1 MVSGAPAGRRK
12 KMQQS
17 EFEDKQDFKMTAAY
31 ESEPKGLLQCQLK
44 GHSAGRTSL
53 GSSRLADLPSSSHQ
67 ERILQL
73 PTIVHAKRT
82 MLVPA

>member
-1 MVSGAPAGRRK
+1 MASGPPAGRRK

-31 ESEPKGLLQCQLK
+31 ESEPKGLRQCQLK

-53 GSSRLADLPSSSHQ
+53 GNSRLADLP
-67 ERILQL
+67 
-73 PTIVHAKRT
+73 KRKQIKSRRT
-82 MLVPA
+82 KAMCQNCSNCN

>member
-1 MVSGAPAGRRK
+1 MASGAPAGRRK

-31 ESEPKGLLQCQLK
+31 ESEPKGLRQCQLK

-53 GSSRLADLPSSSHQ
+53 GSSRLADLPRRKQFKS
-67 ERILQL
+67 R
-73 PTIVHAKRT
+73 RT
-82 MLVPA
+82 KDMCQNCSNCY

>member
-1 MVSGAPAGRRK
+1 MASGAPAGRRK

-31 ESEPKGLLQCQLK
+31 ESEPKGLRQCQLK

-53 GSSRLADLPSSSHQ
+53 GSSRLADLP
-67 ERILQL
+67 
-73 PTIVHAKRT
+73 KRKQIESRRT
-82 MLVPA
+82 KAMCQNCSNCN

>member
-1 MVSGAPAGRRK
+1 MASGAPAGRRK

-31 ESEPKGLLQCQLK
+31 ESEPKGLRQCQLK

-53 GSSRLADLPSSSHQ
+53 GSSRQADLP
-67 ERILQL
+67 
-73 PTIVHAKRT
+73 KRKQIESRRT
-82 MLVPA
+82 KAMCQNCSNCY

>member
-1 MVSGAPAGRRK
+1 MASGAPAGRRK

-31 ESEPKGLLQCQLK
+31 ESEPKGLRQCQLK

-53 GSSRLADLPSSSHQ
+53 GSSRLADLP
-67 ERILQL
+67 
-73 PTIVHAKRT
+73 KRKQIESRRT
-82 MLVPA
+82 KAMCQNCSNVL